1 MASIAG
7 MTVGV
12 GLGLFGS
19 HIGPLLLASTPQSHL
34 ARVQAVLALVQAL
47 PLIVTLNLAGVIAD
61 QTGAAFAIVGCGL
74 LSLIAGLAGITNR
87 SVRTASLR

>member
-1 MASIAG
+1 
-7 MTVGV
+7 
-12 GLGLFGS
+12 
-19 HIGPLLLASTPQSHL
+19 
-34 ARVQAVLALVQAL
+34 LVQAL

-74 LSLIAGLAGITNR
+74 LTLIAGLAGVTNR